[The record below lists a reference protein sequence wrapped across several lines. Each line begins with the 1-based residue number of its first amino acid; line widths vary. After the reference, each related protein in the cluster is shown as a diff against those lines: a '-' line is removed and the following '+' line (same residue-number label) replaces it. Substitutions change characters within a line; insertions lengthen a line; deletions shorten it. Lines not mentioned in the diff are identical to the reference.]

1 MNHAL
6 TDTAGGPV
14 LERPPA
20 TGAGGPMLERPA
32 ATGAGV
38 PVRERPAATGAATA
52 PGVGAVIGW
61 VGGRPISREPLDR
74 RVRELRDSPLS
85 AALPL
90 PGSSE
95 DRQLARWLTQVIL
108 TEALCEDEATA
119 RGLSPVEVGR
129 LDPLAAVE
137 LGSINASAYNGSPW
151 VRALFEH
158 LTATV
163 EVPPEWRS
171 PTTAQGAPQATA
183 DGTAPET
190 AQEVAWHVVRHRV
203 FADHAEAAAA
213 TADDLEPLGP
223 VTLGSLPAAIA
234 DAIPSRPYGMV
245 VGPVEDA
252 LGWHVAVAQPAPTPA
267 PSPGAVSQR
276 EAARRRMFARWL
288 DESRAAKVEL
298 VPGLEHPGDPRQPD
312 NHHKH

>member
-14 LERPPA
+14 QEKRATTGTGSPVRELPGA
-20 TGAGGPMLERPA
+20 TGTAG
-32 ATGAGV
+32 

-52 PGVGAVIGW
+52 PDIGAVIGW

-85 AALPL
+85 AALPQ

-108 TEALCEDEATA
+108 TEALCEDEAAA

-171 PTTAQGAPQATA
+171 PTRAQGAAQTTADGAAQATAQG
-183 DGTAPET
+183 
-190 AQEVAWHVVRHRV
+190 VAWHVVRHRV
-203 FADHAEAAAA
+203 FADRAEAAAA

-234 DAIPSRPYGMV
+234 DAIPRRPYGML

-252 LGWHVAVAQPAPTPA
+252 LGWHVAVAHPAPTPS